1 MSPKIEPSEPLK
13 NQCLEFVDAVKT
25 GRVPLASGNFGCG
38 VVRVLV
44 AIEASMRARGA
55 AVEV

>member
-1 MSPKIEPSEPLK
+1 MSPKVEPSEPLK
-13 NQCLEFVDAVKT
+13 NQCVEFVDAIHT
-25 GRVPLASGNFGCG
+25 NSVPLASGPFGRG
-38 VVRVLV
+38 VVRALA